1 MAITVRPP
9 SGIIIS
15 GYPGND
21 DEDVKQPVTWKQ
33 SSDVLPPD
41 VMAQLTLGAIGGSEL
56 IKLTTHDR
64 VQGERVPY
72 KPVADVD
79 IYSNSFKFRG
89 LINYAQTLNSYKK
102 TFNLNINSFYVED
115 APNYLKSVIVNG
127 NKEIFAGINSTTQAT
142 YVETTL
148 ETNNSATEYT
158 TSNSLATING
168 SSQVSSINNTYA
180 YVAPKTQKV
189 GVLSV

>member
-21 DEDVKQPVTWKQ
+21 SDVKQPVTWQQ
-33 SSDVLPPD
+33 SSDVLPPE

-72 KPVADVD
+72 APIADVD
-79 IYSNSFKFRG
+79 IYSNDFKFKG
-89 LINYAQTLNSYKK
+89 LINYAKTLNSYRRN
-102 TFNLNINSFYVED
+102 FNLDINSFYVED
-115 APNYLKSVIVNG
+115 SPSYPNSVATNSK
-127 NKEIFAGINSTTQAT
+127 KEIFAGITSTAQAS

-148 ETNNSATEYT
+148 ETKVSSTQYT

-168 SSQVSSINNTYA
+168 SSQVSSINNTYM
-180 YVAPKTQKV
+180 YVAPKTNRV